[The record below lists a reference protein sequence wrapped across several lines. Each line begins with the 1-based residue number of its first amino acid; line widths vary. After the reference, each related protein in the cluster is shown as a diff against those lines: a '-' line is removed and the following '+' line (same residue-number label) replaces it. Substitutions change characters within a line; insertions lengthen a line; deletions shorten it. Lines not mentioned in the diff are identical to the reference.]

1 VTYAVGGLAIMAG
14 GTTIGGLG
22 ISGAPGGQ
30 FDEECGR
37 AALAKI
43 ADRMK

>member
-1 VTYAVGGLAIMAG
+1 VGTKADFHTEAL
-14 GTTIGGLG
+14 
-22 ISGAPGGQ
+22 SCKPPGGQ
-30 FDEECGR
+30 FDEECGW